1 MHDLNFKDRLL
12 KVFNGE
18 EVDKVPVGSFTTTP
32 VMELMEKCGSARPEA
47 DHDPEKMAT
56 LAVSQHEIAGFEMV
70 RFPFDCTILGEA
82 MGCEIHCGTKERTPS
97 VINGLL
103 KTPLECLEVPH
114 DLLERGRIPSILEAA
129 DIIRER
135 IGEEVPIIAGLEGPM
150 DLAVSLSDIRS
161 FLLWTIKDPEKVSQ
175 LLDVCTEACIEL
187 GNAYLDHG
195 VDVVCI
201 ADAVASPE
209 LVKPSDFEELIKP
222 RYSRITKG
230 INGLSVLHVCG
241 KTDSIISHM
250 TGCGFDGISI
260 EESIQDL
267 NTAVEVAHRNNTIVI
282 GNVSTSVTMF
292 SGTPEQVKEEAFKSL
307 DAGVDILAPGCGLA
321 PQTPIRNLKAL
332 IEARN
337 KYCDK
342 SYTI

>member
-1 MHDLNFKDRLL
+1 MHDLNLKDRLL
-12 KVFNGE
+12 KLFEGE
-18 EVDKVPVGSFTTTP
+18 DVDKVPVGSFTTSP
-32 VMELMEKCGSARPEA
+32 VVELMDMCGAARPEA
-47 DHDPEKMAT
+47 DSDPEKMAT
-56 LAVSQHEIAGFEMV
+56 LAISQHELAGFEMV

-97 VINGLL
+97 VISGPFKDLL
-103 KTPLECLEVPH
+103 DGFEVPS
-114 DLLERGRIPSILEAA
+114 DLLDRGRIPSILEAA
-129 DIIRER
+129 DIIRES
-135 IGEEVPIIAGLEGPM
+135 IGDEVPIIAGLEGPT
-150 DLAVSLSDIRS
+150 DLAVSLSNLKS
-161 FLLWTIKDPEKVSQ
+161 FLLWTIKDREKVEQ
-175 LLDVCTEACIEL
+175 LLDICTEACIEL

-209 LVKPSDFEELIKP
+209 LVQPSDFEELIKP

-241 KTDSIISHM
+241 KADPIISHM

-267 NTAVEVAHRNNTIVI
+267 NTVVEVAHRNNTIVI

-321 PQTPIRNLKAL
+321 PQTPIRNLKTL
-332 IEARN
+332 VEARN
-337 KYCDK
+337 EYFA
-342 SYTI
+342 